1 MSEPVIGLIG
11 IVILLAMLFLG
22 VHISFSL
29 IIVGFFGVLVIAGIA
44 PAGNSMA
51 SLPFIK
57 TNSFHFAVIPLFMLM
72 SALVARSGIARESYD
87 TVRAWLGQ
95 IRGGLAM
102 ATVGACGLFAAT
114 TGSSMAC
121 AVAMGK
127 VAYPE
132 MERNNYAATLASG
145 CIVAGGSLGILIPP
159 SISFVVIGIL
169 TEVSIG
175 KLFMAGIIP
184 GILEIVFYVVTIYIL
199 CRLNPSLGP
208 AAAKTTFK
216 EKAVSLKLTWPVILL
231 FLLVIGGIYLG
242 VFTPSEAGGIGAFG
256 ALVIGLSRRTLD
268 WAGIKDSFR
277 ETVRVTGMLMI
288 LLIGAFVF
296 MRFLAITRIAF
307 VAADFIAELAVSRY
321 IILVIILVV
330 YIILGMLFDIMAI
343 IILTV
348 PIVFPTILAL
358 DFNPVWFGVILVRVA
373 EVGFVTPPF
382 GLNLFGLVGATNI
395 PIEKMYRGVIPFV
408 IADILHI
415 SLLIAVPSIALFL
428 PEMMS

>member
-231 FLLVIGGIYLG
+231 FLLVIGGIYL
-242 VFTPSEAGGIGAFG
+242 FQ
-256 ALVIGLSRRTLD
+256 R
-268 WAGIKDSFR
+268 
-277 ETVRVTGMLMI
+277 
-288 LLIGAFVF
+288 
-296 MRFLAITRIAF
+296 
-307 VAADFIAELAVSRY
+307 
-321 IILVIILVV
+321 
-330 YIILGMLFDIMAI
+330 
-343 IILTV
+343 
-348 PIVFPTILAL
+348 
-358 DFNPVWFGVILVRVA
+358 
-373 EVGFVTPPF
+373 
-382 GLNLFGLVGATNI
+382 
-395 PIEKMYRGVIPFV
+395 
-408 IADILHI
+408 
-415 SLLIAVPSIALFL
+415 
-428 PEMMS
+428 

>member
-1 MSEPVIGLIG
+1 M
-11 IVILLAMLFLG
+11 
-22 VHISFSL
+22 
-29 IIVGFFGVLVIAGIA
+29 
-44 PAGNSMA
+44 
-51 SLPFIK
+51 
-57 TNSFHFAVIPLFMLM
+57 
-72 SALVARSGIARESYD
+72 
-87 TVRAWLGQ
+87 
-95 IRGGLAM
+95 
-102 ATVGACGLFAAT
+102 
-114 TGSSMAC
+114 
-121 AVAMGK
+121 
-127 VAYPE
+127 
-132 MERNNYAATLASG
+132 
-145 CIVAGGSLGILIPP
+145 
-159 SISFVVIGIL
+159 
-169 TEVSIG
+169 
-175 KLFMAGIIP
+175 
-184 GILEIVFYVVTIYIL
+184 
-199 CRLNPSLGP
+199 
-208 AAAKTTFK
+208 
-216 EKAVSLKLTWPVILL
+216 
-231 FLLVIGGIYLG
+231 
-242 VFTPSEAGGIGAFG
+242 
-256 ALVIGLSRRTLD
+256 
-268 WAGIKDSFR
+268 
-277 ETVRVTGMLMI
+277 RVTGMLMI

-321 IILVIILVV
+321 VILVIILVV